1 MKVLKLCVALPHL
14 KELYDG
20 LISRHNQEVEHNIYA
35 NSGFDLV
42 FPETLCLISGTHKV
56 DLHVRCAMYE
66 EGKSPSAFYLY
77 PRSSIYKT
85 PLRLSNSVGIID
97 SGYRG
102 NLGAVF
108 DVSGPYECVEGQR
121 FVQICA
127 PSLEP
132 FKIIRVDDL
141 DETTRGME
149 GFGSTGL
156 F

>member
-1 MKVLKLCVALPHL
+1 MRVLKLCVALPRVR
-14 KELYDG
+14 ELYQTIID
-20 LISRHNQEVEHNIYA
+20 RHNQEVEHNLYA
-35 NSGFDLV
+35 NAGFDLV

-66 EGKSPSAFYLY
+66 EGKGPSAFYLY

-85 PLRLSNSVGIID
+85 PLRLANSVGIID

-108 DVSGPYECVEGQR
+108 DVSGPYECLEGQR
-121 FVQICA
+121 FVQICS
-127 PSLEP
+127 PSLDP
-132 FKIIRVDDL
+132 FKVILVDEL
-141 DETTRGME
+141 DETARGAE

>member
-1 MKVLKLCVALPHL
+1 MKVLKLCVALHRL
-14 KELYDG
+14 REIYTS
-20 LISRHNQEVEHNIYA
+20 LIDRHNQEVEHNLYA
-35 NSGFDLV
+35 NAGFDLV

-56 DLHVRCAMYE
+56 DLQVRCAMYE
-66 EGKSPSAFYLY
+66 ESKGPSAFYLY
-77 PRSSIYKT
+77 PRSSIYKS

-108 DVSGPYECVEGQR
+108 DVSGPYECLEHQR

-132 FKIIRVDDL
+132 FKVMLVDEL
-141 DETTRGME
+141 DETIRGAE

>member
-1 MKVLKLCVALPHL
+1 MRVLKLCVALPHV
-14 KELYDG
+14 KEIYMALVDN
-20 LISRHNQEVEHNIYA
+20 HNREVEHNLYA
-35 NSGFDLV
+35 NAGFDLV
-42 FPETLCLISGTHKV
+42 FPETLCLIEGTHKI
-56 DLHVRCAMYE
+56 DLAVRCAMYE
-66 EGKSPSAFYLY
+66 EGKGPSAFYLY

-108 DVSGPYECVEGQR
+108 DVSAPYECLEGQR
-121 FVQICA
+121 FVQICT

-132 FKIIRVDDL
+132 FKVLLVDDL
-141 DETTRGME
+141 DETSRGSE

>member
-1 MKVLKLCVALPHL
+1 MRVLKLCVALPHV
-14 KELYDG
+14 KEIYMALVDN
-20 LISRHNQEVEHNIYA
+20 HNREVEHNLYA
-35 NSGFDLV
+35 NAGFDLV
-42 FPETLCLISGTHKV
+42 FPETLCLIEGTHKI
-56 DLHVRCAMYE
+56 DLAVRCAMYE
-66 EGKSPSAFYLY
+66 EGKRPSAFYLY

-108 DVSGPYECVEGQR
+108 DVSGPYECLEGQR

-132 FKIIRVDDL
+132 FKVILVDDL
-141 DETTRGME
+141 DETSRGSE